1 MPCVL
6 QREELHKRVREL
18 MSEMQ
23 GLKSEKAAWTRDANR
38 ASMLEQ
44 ARPPSPFSPSPP
56 PRPPPPPSAPLPV
69 LA

>member
-1 MPCVL
+1 M
-6 QREELHKRVREL
+6 REL

-44 ARPPSPFSPSPP
+44 APPHTLSPP
-56 PRPPPPPSAPLPV
+56 PPLHP
-69 LA
+69 LEAIIAIPLS